1 MSAVKQDRR
10 PQAVMLSKRANVF
23 YLEHVSLMQREE
35 RVVYL
40 TQGSDSIEQLVS
52 IPDKN
57 TAFILLGKGT
67 SITDSAMRKLAES
80 NVLVGFCGSG
90 GSPLF
95 GASDINFILPQDE
108 YRPPMHAQRWFEVWS
123 NEACRIELG
132 RAMLNRRIE
141 WDRAMFAKLDVVVEQ
156 SVFDAF
162 DAALQKSRTTQDM
175 LSAEA
180 VFAKRL
186 YASLAQTFAVGKF
199 TRDQGA
205 KKQVTPEQ
213 RINSFLDHGNYLAYG
228 YAAVA
233 LHGMGVP
240 YFLPV
245 LHGKTRRGA
254 LVFDIADLFKDWLV
268 MPSAFNLGSLSKA
281 DQHFRAEI
289 IEKAL
294 AHNVL
299 DHIMTFISEVPEKV
313 LSKQ

>member
-1 MSAVKQDRR
+1 MSAGAQDRR

-23 YLEHVSLMQREE
+23 YLEHVRLMQRDD

-40 TQGSDSIEQLVS
+40 TQASDSIEQFVS

-95 GASDINFILPQDE
+95 GSTDITFMLPQDE
-108 YRPPMHAQRWFEVWS
+108 YRPPLHAQKWFEVWS
-123 NEACRIELG
+123 KDSSRVELAKELLRF
-132 RAMLNRRIE
+132 RAQ
-141 WDRAMFAKLDVVVEQ
+141 WDRLMFPNMGADVEVSIFDSFESSISNAN
-156 SVFDAF
+156 SV
-162 DAALQKSRTTQDM
+162 QDM

-186 YASLAQTFAVGKF
+186 YASLAKQFTGGNF

-205 KKQVTPEQ
+205 RKKTTPEGC
-213 RINSFLDHGNYLAYG
+213 INSLLDHGNYLAYG

-268 MPSAFNLGSLSKA
+268 MPLAFRFGSQGKT
-281 DQHFRAEI
+281 DQLFRAEV

-294 AHNVL
+294 GNSVL
-299 DHIMTFISEVPEKV
+299 DRIMTFISEAPEKIIAN
-313 LSKQ
+313 Q